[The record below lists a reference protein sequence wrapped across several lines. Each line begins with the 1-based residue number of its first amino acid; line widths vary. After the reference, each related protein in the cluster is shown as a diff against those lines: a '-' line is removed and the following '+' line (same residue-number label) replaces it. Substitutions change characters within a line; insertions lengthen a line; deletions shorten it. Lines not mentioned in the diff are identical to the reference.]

1 MVIPQIV
8 GCERRVVVPDRAHG
22 VSSNSS
28 HPDGPGRQPARGYA
42 ADMAMIQDPAG
53 TTEIATEITSDADT
67 AEAVGGE
74 IELELVEEISIDG
87 MCGVY

>member
-1 MVIPQIV
+1 
-8 GCERRVVVPDRAHG
+8 
-22 VSSNSS
+22 
-28 HPDGPGRQPARGYA
+28 
-42 ADMAMIQDPAG
+42 MAMIQDPAG